1 MKGDGSRIGQPVL
14 GELFE
19 LELFG
24 EGIEKRY
31 RRLRPEVEAMPWG
44 TLDTQAYPA
53 QVVVAARRAWTGAAF
68 QEHRTGASCAL
79 TLKALIEARAP
90 IDLIGM
96 ACRFPLD
103 EMVHVE
109 LCARL
114 AMELGG
120 GSEIRYDPHD
130 LVYEPSRELS
140 PLLAA
145 TELVVH
151 NFCVGEALSIPLLR
165 GASKAAEQP
174 LTRAVLMRIVR
185 DEALH
190 GSFGWAYLEWA
201 SERLNDADRAQL
213 SLLAARS
220 IRGILSNWDGLKQE
234 LRSSGGSPRAHALGW
249 MQTRDYLTLAARSLE
264 HKVLAPLLRY
274 GIDPRPHLCGELE
287 QLTPSAG
294 AMPNTDA
301 EAAA

>member
-1 MKGDGSRIGQPVL
+1 MSETML

-24 EGIEKRY
+24 DGIEKRY

-44 TLDTQAYPA
+44 TLDTGSYPEH
-53 QVVVAARRAWTGAAF
+53 VVVAARRAWTGAAF
-68 QEHRTGASCAL
+68 QEHRTGAACAL
-79 TLKALIEARAP
+79 TLRALIEARAP
-90 IDLIGM
+90 VDLIGV

-114 AMELGG
+114 SMELGG
-120 GSEIRYDPHD
+120 GSEIRYDPRE
-130 LVYEPSRELS
+130 LVYEPARDQS
-140 PLLAA
+140 PLLIAS
-145 TELVVH
+145 ELVVH

-165 GASKAAEQP
+165 GASKAAAQP

-190 GSFGWAYLEWA
+190 GNFGWSYLAWA
-201 SERLNDADRAQL
+201 SERLTKPDLAQL
-213 SLLAARS
+213 SMLAARS
-220 IRGILSNWDGLKQE
+220 IRGILRNWDGLKQE
-234 LRSSGGSPRAHALGW
+234 LQVAGGRPKAHALGW

-264 HKVLAPLLRY
+264 HKVLAPLSRY
-274 GIDPRPHLCGELE
+274 GIDPRPYLGGELE
-287 QLTPSAG
+287 ALAPSAG
-294 AMPNTDA
+294 AMPNA